1 MFGFPWESIGE
12 IFTKFSF
19 PPPPSLS
26 LRSRWSQRKD
36 AWQAV
41 SEELRREANSKTGSS
56 LLGRPGSLTRTAQL
70 PRARPPAAA
79 AARAPVCK
87 RKSESLPYLGVALE
101 SRSEPLALRSYKRD
115 FASRQPVPLS
125 HVPYSSSLPRFSSF
139 LLWRRERAPFPSCA
153 QQHQH
158 GVRLLLAP
166 PSCTRLEERSA
177 SPFASLAT
185 LPLLTQAALTP
196 TMTRP
201 GWSSP
206 PRRYPACLRLALGE
220 EKEPLPQ
227 QPTSVRAGKGG
238 RGGSLARC
246 SPPARDVIQ
255 SPARRRVGG
264 QLSRGS
270 FVAKWGNRDLPG
282 WP

>member
-101 SRSEPLALRSYKRD
+101 SRRAFSRSAPIKGTLPAGSPFRSVTSLTPPP
-115 FASRQPVPLS
+115 FPASRAFF
-125 HVPYSSSLPRFSSF
+125 YGGA
-139 LLWRRERAPFPSCA
+139 RE
-153 QQHQH
+153 
-158 GVRLLLAP
+158 P
-166 PSCTRLEERSA
+166 P
-177 SPFASLAT
+177 
-185 LPLLTQAALTP
+185 
-196 TMTRP
+196 
-201 GWSSP
+201 
-206 PRRYPACLRLALGE
+206 
-220 EKEPLPQ
+220 
-227 QPTSVRAGKGG
+227 
-238 RGGSLARC
+238 
-246 SPPARDVIQ
+246 SPPALSNTNTASVSSWPLQVALASRSAALLL
-255 SPARRRVGG
+255 SP
-264 QLSRGS
+264 
-270 FVAKWGNRDLPG
+270 P
-282 WP
+282 WPPSLY